1 MIDVWIDGWMLI
13 IIDDDDS
20 HGADDEDD
28 DYRETITMVVMVMYD
43 AW

>member
-1 MIDVWIDGWMLI
+1 MLI
-13 IIDDDDS
+13 VIDDDDS

-28 DYRETITMVVMVMYD
+28 DYRETITMEVMVMYD